1 MTSVSFALVADTCVT
16 VVHDGVVCNTTHALT
31 AMAAKHQWHPSVAE
45 MHGCRLPD
53 DDPAVKV
60 RQLSVTS
67 RPDTS
72 VTDGDAAVQHT
83 GRALLLVRYMGWFWG
98 HFCQDLLH
106 KLAFAADFFEE
117 RRGNGDR
124 LQDHQARPQD
134 HQREGDG
141 GGFKVIMESRSYI
154 YIDTYKY
161 IHRYTCMPAYEHRSS
176 WSRARTLACSR

>member
-1 MTSVSFALVADTCVT
+1 MTSVSFALVADTCVA

-83 GRALLLVRYMGWFWG
+83 AWKKRVNLVCR
-98 HFCQDLLH
+98 
-106 KLAFAADFFEE
+106 E
-117 RRGNGDR
+117 RWIV
-124 LQDHQARPQD
+124 QKY
-134 HQREGDG
+134 REATV
-141 GGFKVIMESRSYI
+141 K
-154 YIDTYKY
+154 
-161 IHRYTCMPAYEHRSS
+161 
-176 WSRARTLACSR
+176 